1 MMNNAD
7 KLCVQNYEGI
17 KAGYE
22 NEQKNLNGRIKE
34 KDKKIKS
41 NKINI

>member
-22 NEQKNLNGRIKE
+22 NEQKNLNERI
-34 KDKKIKS
+34 
-41 NKINI
+41 